1 TLMLQKGAIVVNLN
15 DYRIGAAKGG
25 EVTNFDD
32 FDIDFNQYI
41 YLIETRLSG
50 ALIKPFAAIHFNETS
65 SQSPETVTPSL
76 KPYFD
81 DMNKVAVTVSPAT
94 VSVEQGES
102 TTFEAAVSG
111 NTKDKVVWS
120 VNSKDVV
127 INNDT
132 GVVSVKP
139 EALPGDVTV
148 TARVGTKT
156 STATLTI
163 TEAV

>member
-1 TLMLQKGAIVVNLN
+1 M
-15 DYRIGAAKGG
+15 
-25 EVTNFDD
+25 
-32 FDIDFNQYI
+32 
-41 YLIETRLSG
+41 
-50 ALIKPFAAIHFNETS
+50 IKPFAAIHFKETS
-65 SQSPETVTPSL
+65 SASPETVTPSL

-81 DMNKVAVTVSPAT
+81 NMNKVSVTVSPAT

-102 TTFEAAVSG
+102 TTFQANVSG
-111 NTKDKVVWS
+111 KTSDKVVWS

-139 EALPGDVTV
+139 DALPGEVTV

-156 STATLTI
+156 STATLTV
-163 TEAV
+163 TASE